1 MRGINVSPKKF
12 LSYLLWQRRLTWCK
26 NIWRHMSW
34 CSGDMRR
41 VHHPKVI
48 NQVHPRLQVSL
59 NIHTHFHSL
68 AILEDIRVVARVI
81 WGQCTT
87 LRLLHHA
94 DGHHRAPGT
103 TLASYQ
109 GLITTKTML
118 LPFNLFLTIYIIFR
132 INRYAATY
140 PSYYITTVWYYIIFQ
155 SYIIY
160 RDFLIEPRF
169 GE

>member
-1 MRGINVSPKKF
+1 MSARRNFSAICYDKDGLPDVRIYEGIWVGARVIWGECTTLNV
-12 LSYLLWQRRLTWCK
+12 L
-26 NIWRHMSW
+26 H
-34 CSGDMRR
+34 
-41 VHHPKVI
+41 
-48 NQVHPRLQVSL
+48 QVHPRLPFSL
-59 NIHTHFHSL
+59 NLHTHFHSL
-68 AILEDIRVVARVI
+68 AILEDIRAVARVI

-87 LRLLHHA
+87 MKLLHQA

-109 GLITTKTML
+109 GLITAKTIL
-118 LPFNLFLTIYIIFR
+118 LPLNLFLTIYIFFS